1 MSFSQIFGKPSA
13 MLLAL
18 ALAGCITV
26 GPDYRAPD
34 ASPPP
39 RWHNAEDAQAAKPAQ
54 LDQWW
59 QQFND
64 PVLNQLQAKAL
75 ASSPDLRTA
84 FAKIKEAR
92 ARYGLAEAG
101 AYPSLSAGASA
112 QRNETAGSGKA
123 SDTFRLGL
131 DASWEIDLFGGTRR
145 STEAAAATEAASIE
159 AARDARVTLVAEVAT
174 DYLDL
179 RTQQQR
185 LRIARENAGSQAE
198 TEQLTRWRVQ
208 AGLLTELE
216 LAQASSALEQTRA
229 SEPKLESTIE
239 ADLNKLAVLC
249 GISRA
254 EAETLLQGEHK
265 LPVVPATLGVSV
277 PAEVLRQRPDIRTAE
292 RKLAAQTANIGVA
305 TAELYPSL
313 KLSGSI
319 ALSAAQADQLLRGG
333 SANNSLLASLTA
345 PIFDAGRIRR
355 NIEIQNALQEQSLI
369 AYEKTV
375 AQALADVETALA
387 GLAKARERSASLN
400 RALDSARLAED
411 IARKR
416 FAAGLIDFPSLLE
429 TQRSLLS
436 LEDQNLSAQ
445 GDQAS
450 ALVQLYKALGGGWQD
465 DAAPTAISGVSP
477 Q

>member
-1 MSFSQIFGKPSA
+1 

-26 GPDYRAPD
+26 GPDYRVPSTS
-34 ASPPP
+34 SPAQ
-39 RWHNAEDAQAAKPAQ
+39 WHNVGADRSDNPAR
-54 LDQWW
+54 LGQWW
-59 QQFND
+59 RQLND
-64 PVLNQLQAKAL
+64 PALDALQARAL
-75 ASSPDLRTA
+75 ETSPDLRTA

-92 ARYGLAEAG
+92 ARYSLAEAG
-101 AYPSLSAGASA
+101 AYPTLSAGASA
-112 QRNETAGSGKA
+112 QRSESAGKGSTTE
-123 SDTFRLGL
+123 TFRVGL

-145 STEAAAATEAASIE
+145 SIEAAAATEAARVE
-159 AARDARVTLVAEVAT
+159 AARDAQVSLVAEVAT
-174 DYLDL
+174 NYLDL
-179 RTQQQR
+179 LTQQQR
-185 LRIARENAGSQAE
+185 LRIAREYAASQAE

-229 SEPKLESTIE
+229 SQPRLESAIE

-249 GISRA
+249 GIPRA
-254 EAETLLQGEHK
+254 EVETLIQGERAI
-265 LPVVPATLGVSV
+265 PAVPASLGISV
-277 PAEVLRQRPDIRTAE
+277 PAEVLRQRPDVRAAE
-292 RKLAAQTANIGVA
+292 RSLAAQTANIGAA
-305 TAELYPSL
+305 TAELYPTL
-313 KLSGSI
+313 KLSGAI
-319 ALSAAQADQLLRGG
+319 GLSAAHVNELFRSEAG
-333 SANNSLLASLTA
+333 NNSLLAGLTA

-355 NIEIQNALQEQSLI
+355 NIAIQNALQEQSLI

-387 GLAKARERSASLN
+387 GLAKTRERSASLN
-400 RALDSARLAED
+400 RALGSARLAED

-416 FAAGLIDFPSLLE
+416 FAAGLIDFASLLE

-465 DAAPTAISGVSP
+465 EAAPPSGVSP